1 MGYNE
6 ASKFISR
13 IVLGSIIA
21 IWLGPKLDNL
31 FNLCLVDWDNNEQ
44 AKLFDITEDNCKY
57 IGGNAIM
64 WLFDL
69 KNTFY

>member
-21 IWLGPKLDNL
+21 ICLGPKLDEFL
-31 FNLCLVDWDNNEQ
+31 SVGPLCTIGLLLYVIIGSLILLVKEISDGRK
-44 AKLFDITEDNCKY
+44 A
-57 IGGNAIM
+57 
-64 WLFDL
+64 
-69 KNTFY
+69 

>member
-21 IWLGPKLDNL
+21 ILLGPKLDNL
-31 FNLCLVDWDNNEQ
+31 LNLGPLFTIGLLLYVIIGSLILLVKEIDDGRK
-44 AKLFDITEDNCKY
+44 A
-57 IGGNAIM
+57 
-64 WLFDL
+64 
-69 KNTFY
+69 

>member
-21 IWLGPKLDNL
+21 IWLGPKLDELLNIGP
-31 FNLCLVDWDNNEQ
+31 LCTIGLLLYVIIGSLILLVKEISDGRK
-44 AKLFDITEDNCKY
+44 A
-57 IGGNAIM
+57 
-64 WLFDL
+64 
-69 KNTFY
+69 